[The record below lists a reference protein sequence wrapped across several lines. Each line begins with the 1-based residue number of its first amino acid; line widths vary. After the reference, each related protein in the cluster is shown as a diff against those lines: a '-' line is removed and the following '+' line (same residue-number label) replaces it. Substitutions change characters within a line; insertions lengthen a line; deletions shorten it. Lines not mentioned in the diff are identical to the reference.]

1 MMKRKKVRSLP
12 LALALAAMCTGS
24 VFAAET
30 RMTIGYLKV
39 ETPAPPTLSNLDP
52 IPDDIGVAGARTGLQ
67 DNLTTGKFL
76 GHLYEL
82 TERSVSVDDDVLSK
96 AKEVL
101 ETTPYLI
108 LDAPTDVLTSI
119 ADLPE
124 AQGALVFNT
133 SSGDIALRDAACR
146 HNLLHS
152 LPSDAMR
159 TDALAQIFVQKRWT
173 DLVMITGTYPQ
184 DQSYADA
191 MRRSLKKFGLKL
203 SGERIWDAD
212 ADLRRTASQEIPV
225 FTQEFD
231 DYDAMIIAD
240 EVQDFGRYVLYNT
253 WQARPVTGS
262 EGLSAVTWSPVIE
275 QWGAAQLQS
284 RFEELNTRDMT
295 SQDYAAWAAV
305 RTLGEALT
313 RTNSADPD
321 VVRDYIFSDAFE
333 LAGFKGRPLTYR
345 GWNGQLRQP
354 IANAHPGALVAQAP
368 LEGFLHQ
375 VNELDSLGLD
385 EPESTCEAFK

>member
-1 MMKRKKVRSLP
+1 MAFRLP
-12 LALALAAMCTGS
+12 LTLVFAAISAGS

-30 RMTIGYLKV
+30 RMIIGYLNV
-39 ETPAPPTLSNLDP
+39 ETPVPPTLSNLDP
-52 IPDDIGVAGARTGLQ
+52 IPDDMGLAGARTGLQ

-82 TERSVSVDDDVLSK
+82 IESSVSIEEDVLSK
-96 AKEVL
+96 AKDLLVS
-101 ETTPYLI
+101 TPYLI
-108 LDAPTDVLTSI
+108 LDAPSDVLTSI

-133 SSGDIALRDAACR
+133 SSGDIALRDASCR

-253 WQARPVTGS
+253 WQARPITGS

-284 RFEELNTRDMT
+284 RFEELNARDMT
-295 SQDYAAWAAV
+295 SQDYAAWAAI

-313 RTNSADPD
+313 RTNSTDPE

-354 IANAHPGALVAQAP
+354 IAIAHPRALVAQAP

>member
-354 IANAHPGALVAQAP
+354 IAIAHPRALVAQAP